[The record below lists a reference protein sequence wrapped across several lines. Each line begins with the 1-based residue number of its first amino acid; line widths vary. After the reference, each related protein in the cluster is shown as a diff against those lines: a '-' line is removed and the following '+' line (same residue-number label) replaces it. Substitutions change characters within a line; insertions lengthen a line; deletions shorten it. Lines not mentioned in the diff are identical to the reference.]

1 MNGDREA
8 ALLVATACLASA
20 CGAANDR
27 AAPQAGDS
35 TRATAAALRDAV
47 TPELGAVGFDTTV
60 DWMGPESVAVWIDP
74 QVALAGLDDPIPAPD
89 PWSFDEAA
97 RRVRRLP
104 PSAFPVLPLDLQRIL
119 TGRGCRVPQTWRRW
133 RDLPNNVVSG
143 EFAPTGQTDW
153 AVLCSD
159 GTASSVV
166 VFWGG
171 TSRCDPV
178 LAPAP
183 DTYHSSTMDGEV
195 AFGRSLLR
203 AELTS
208 GREGWPPDGI
218 EDVYE
223 GKASVIHLCI
233 AGQWHTVSAGD

>member
-1 MNGDREA
+1 MNGERRPREA
-8 ALLVATACLASA
+8 ALLVAAAYLASA

-35 TRATAAALRDAV
+35 TRATAAALGDAV

-60 DWMGPESVAVWIDP
+60 DWMGPESVAV
-74 QVALAGLDDPIPAPD
+74 
-89 PWSFDEAA
+89 
-97 RRVRRLP
+97 
-104 PSAFPVLPLDLQRIL
+104 LPLDLRRIL

-143 EFAPTGQTDW
+143 EFARTGQTDW

-183 DTYHSSTMDGEV
+183 DTHHASTMDGEV

-203 AELTS
+203 ADLTS
-208 GREGWPPDGI
+208 GREGWPPDGL